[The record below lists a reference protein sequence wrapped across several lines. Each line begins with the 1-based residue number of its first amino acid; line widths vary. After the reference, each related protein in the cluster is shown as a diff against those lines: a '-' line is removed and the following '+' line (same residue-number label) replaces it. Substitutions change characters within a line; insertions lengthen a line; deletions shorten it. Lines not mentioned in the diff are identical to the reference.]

1 MKLKGA
7 YLLSMAMAMMNN
19 INLSSASQARDHDEG
34 DFCLD
39 KDDISYGPGGQRVDT
54 IDGFE
59 NTILLNRK
67 GGENCPCSYVS
78 LGRMF
83 NEDVAFIHFE

>member
-7 YLLSMAMAMMNN
+7 YLLSMATAMMNN
-19 INLSSASQARDHDEG
+19 INLSGASQARVHDVG

-39 KDDISYGPGGQRVDT
+39 KENESHGLGGQRVIT
-54 IDGFE
+54 VDGFE

-78 LGRMF
+78 LGR
-83 NEDVAFIHFE
+83 I

>member
-1 MKLKGA
+1 
-7 YLLSMAMAMMNN
+7 MATAMMNN
-19 INLSSASQARDHDEG
+19 INLSSANQERHHDVG

-39 KDDISYGPGGQRVDT
+39 EDNISYGPGGQRVDT
-54 IDGFE
+54 VDGFE

-78 LGRMF
+78 LGRMIVKTKILHRVHIDSF
-83 NEDVAFIHFE
+83 